1 MLELKSLMRRFK
13 RPKIFYGW
21 WIVGNGFILQLLAS
35 ALFFNSTGA
44 YASALHE
51 AYGWSNTSLN
61 LGFSLNRVESGI
73 LGPVQGWA
81 IDKFGP
87 SIMIRIG
94 AVLLGGGLILFSQI
108 DSLWQFYVA
117 YSLLAIGAGLA
128 GFMTLTVAVVNW
140 FKAKRARAI
149 GLMQTG
155 FALGGMFAFLVVLSI
170 DNIGWSKTVLIAGI
184 IVIIIGQ
191 IVAGFIYHRPE
202 DRGDTVDGEIDD
214 TYKATDE
221 NQEFT
226 SSIDD
231 SGDFTTREAL
241 RTPTFWFLSLGH
253 AASVLIVGTVIAN
266 LYLHARDDLGYSYW
280 EVGVI
285 SFIISVSQVFG
296 LIGGGYIGDKVNKRG
311 LLVVCMLAHVFGL
324 FLLAFAGERS
334 LISFIILLA
343 FAIIHG
349 LAWGVRPAV
358 TQALRADYFGRTNF
372 GKIMGFSS
380 MIIMIGM
387 TLGPLI
393 AGLISDWR
401 GDYKIAFTVIALIA
415 LLGSIFFWLSKPPTK
430 KVTLAT

>member
-1 MLELKSLMRRFK
+1 MPRFK

-21 WIVGNGFILQLLAS
+21 WIVGNGFILQLLVS
-35 ALFFNSTGA
+35 SLFFNATGA

-51 AYGWSNTSLN
+51 AFGWSNTSLN

-73 LGPVQGWA
+73 LGPLQGWA

-87 SIMIRIG
+87 AIMIRIG
-94 AVLLGGGLILFSQI
+94 AILLGGGFILFSQI
-108 DSLWQFYVA
+108 DTLWQFYLT
-117 YSLLAIGAGLA
+117 YSLLAVGAGLA

-140 FKAKRARAI
+140 FQRKRARAI
-149 GLMQTG
+149 GFMQTG
-155 FALGGMFAFLVVLSI
+155 FAVGGIFSFLVVLAI
-170 DNIGWSKTVLIAGI
+170 DNIGWRITVLIAGI
-184 IVIIIGQ
+184 AVIIIGQ
-191 IVAGFIYHRPE
+191 LVAGFIYHRPE
-202 DRGDTVDGEIDD
+202 DRGDTVDGEPTRHIQGID
-214 TYKATDE
+214 TNNKT
-221 NQEFT
+221 FT

-241 RTPTFWFLSLGH
+241 RTPSFWFLSLGH

-266 LYLHARDDLGYSYW
+266 LYLHARDDLGYSFW

-285 SFIISVSQVFG
+285 SFIISVSQVVG

-311 LLVVCMLAHVFGL
+311 LLIVCMLAHVLGL
-324 FLLAFAGERS
+324 VLLAFAGERS
-334 LISFIILLA
+334 LISFMILLA

-358 TQALRADYFGRTNF
+358 TQAMRADYFGRTHF

-401 GDYKIAFTVIALIA
+401 GDYRLAFSIIAAIA
-415 LLGSIFFWLSKPPTK
+415 LLGSVFFWLAKPPTK
-430 KVTLAT
+430 PGISQKANA

>member
-1 MLELKSLMRRFK
+1 MPRFK

-21 WIVGNGFILQLLAS
+21 WIVGNGFILQLLVS
-35 ALFFNSTGA
+35 SLFFNSTGA

-51 AYGWSNTSLN
+51 SFGWSNTSLN
-61 LGFSLNRVESGI
+61 LGFSLNRVESGA
-73 LGPVQGWA
+73 LGPLQGWA

-87 SIMIRIG
+87 AIMIRIG
-94 AVLLGGGLILFSQI
+94 AILLGGGLILFSQI
-108 DSLWQFYVA
+108 DTLWQFYVT
-117 YSLLAIGAGLA
+117 YSLLAVGAGLA

-140 FKAKRARAI
+140 FQRLRARAI
-149 GLMQTG
+149 GFMQTG
-155 FALGGMFAFLVVLSI
+155 FAVGGIFSFLVVIAI
-170 DNIGWSKTVLIAGI
+170 DNIGWRTTVLIAGI
-184 IVIIIGQ
+184 VVIIIGQ
-191 IVAGFIYHRPE
+191 LVAGFIYHRPE
-202 DRGDTVDGEIDD
+202 DRGDTVDGDPTLHIQGID
-214 TYKATDE
+214 TNNKT
-221 NQEFT
+221 FT

-241 RTPTFWFLSLGH
+241 RTPSFWFLSLGH

-266 LYLHARDDLGYSYW
+266 LYLHARDDLGYSFW

-296 LIGGGYIGDKVNKRG
+296 LIGGGYVGDKVNKRG
-311 LLVVCMLAHVFGL
+311 LLVVCMLAHVLGL

-349 LAWGVRPAV
+349 LAWGVRPAI
-358 TQALRADYFGRTNF
+358 TQAMRADYFGRTHF

-393 AGLISDWR
+393 AGLVSDWQ
-401 GDYKIAFTVIALIA
+401 GDYRLAFSIIAGVA
-415 LLGSIFFWLSKPPTK
+415 LLGSVFFWLAKPPTK
-430 KVTLAT
+430 PGISEKANA